1 MQAKMASN
9 FLITYT
15 VDWHQTPGAYWVHI
29 PIVGG
34 DEYTPPAPKPIPG
47 KGYAILQVPFG
58 AHVLEFCSA
67 AQLQHYIDVLSQKLL
82 PTTTQLSAQRGSG
95 AGPNG
100 HWLSRLPAEL
110 KPYSKRVL
118 LVKKLKAALEYA
130 AAHAPGTAFKSVT

>member
-1 MQAKMASN
+1 MSANLS
-9 FLITYT
+9 ITYNS
-15 VDWHQTPGAYWVHI
+15 DWHQIPGAYWVHI
-29 PIVGG
+29 SIADSGS
-34 DEYTPPAPKPIPG
+34 EYAPPVPKPIPG

-67 AQLQHYIDVLSQKLL
+67 AHLQHYIAVLSQKLL
-82 PTTTQLSAQRGSG
+82 PTTMQLSAQRGSG

-118 LVKKLKAALEYA
+118 LVKKLKAALDYA
-130 AAHAPGTAFKSVT
+130 AEHVPGDAFKQVT

>member
-1 MQAKMASN
+1 MTSN
-9 FLITYT
+9 FPISYAA
-15 VDWHQTPGAYWVHI
+15 DWRQVPGAYWVHI
-29 PIVGG
+29 PILDSNG
-34 DEYTPPAPKPIPG
+34 EYTPPTPKPIPG

-67 AQLQHYIDVLSQKLL
+67 AHLQHYIAVLSQKLL
-82 PTTTQLSAQRGSG
+82 PTTMQLSAQRGSG

-130 AAHAPGTAFKSVT
+130 AEHAPGDAFKRMA